1 MAVIEALDERDKRPI
16 VNGSIDEWGTLLNS
30 LYGLTED
37 KINEVIE
44 NLNTLLSISSV
55 FQIKAYPTKADFPT
69 TGLVNII
76 YYAIDIEVRYMWD
89 GMYISLSTGDS
100 SVSSVNGEVG
110 EVVLDKS
117 DIGLN
122 NADNTSDITKATTVN
137 YGGLNTSDKTIVGA
151 INEIDGE
158 ANIHYTDYSNPH
170 SVTKTQVGLG
180 NVDDTSD
187 ITKLTISEFNT
198 LTTTDKKIV
207 GSINELDLETS
218 THYSDYTN
226 PHKVTKTQVGL
237 SNVDNTSDL
246 NKPISTTTQTALN
259 SKADKSS
266 PTFTGTITTPN
277 INVTDTIAVTNAIV
291 STSTSFDILSG
302 VDNINIGDS
311 TSNVNVKGNLIVEGI
326 TTTINSTITTI
337 KDPILTL
344 GEGTTIDDN
353 KDRGIEFKWNN
364 GVDNKIGFFGFDDS
378 TGKFTFIPDATNTSE
393 VFTGSAGIIVA
404 SLEGNSST
412 ASKLETARDIS
423 LSGDV
428 SGSISFDGSGNVDIV
443 STVADNSHNHTSANI
458 SDATDLNTA
467 DMIVKRD
474 SNGDFSANEIMAD
487 LIGNSDTTTKLASS
501 ITIGTL
507 IGDVTSTGS
516 SFDGSA
522 NNTNSTTISS
532 NVVDNSKLAQMGAYT
547 IKANNTNATANSQDV
562 SVEDIQT
569 MLDIK
574 NISIKYALVM
584 G

>member
-76 YYAIDIEVRYMWD
+76 YYAIDIGVRYMWD

-110 EVVLDKS
+110 DVVLDKS

-151 INEIDGE
+151 INEIDSE
-158 ANIHYTDYSNPH
+158 TNIHYTDYS
-170 SVTKTQVGLG
+170 
-180 NVDDTSD
+180 
-187 ITKLTISEFNT
+187 
-198 LTTTDKKIV
+198 
-207 GSINELDLETS
+207 
-218 THYSDYTN
+218 N

-246 NKPISTTTQTALN
+246 NKPISITTQTALN
-259 SKADKSS
+259 LKADKSS
-266 PTFTGTITTPN
+266 PTFTGTITTPI
-277 INVTDTIAVTNAIV
+277 INVTDSIAVTNAIV
-291 STSTSFDILSG
+291 STSNSFDILRG
-302 VDNINIGDS
+302 VDSINIGDS
-311 TSNVNVKGNLIVEGI
+311 SSNINVKGNLIVEGT

-337 KDPILTL
+337 KDPVLTL
-344 GEGTTIDDN
+344 GEGTVVDDN

-364 GVDNKIGFFGFDDS
+364 GTDNKIGFFGFDDS

-393 VFTGSAGIIVA
+393 VFTGTAGTFVA
-404 SLEGNSST
+404 SIFEGDLT
-412 ASKLETARDIS
+412 GKFTTAR
-423 LSGDV
+423 
-428 SGSISFDGSGNVDIV
+428 
-443 STVADNSHNHTSANI
+443 
-458 SDATDLNTA
+458 
-467 DMIVKRD
+467 
-474 SNGDFSANEIMAD
+474 
-487 LIGNSDTTTKLASS
+487 
-501 ITIGTL
+501 TIGTL
-507 IGDVTSTGS
+507 TGDIISAGS

-547 IKANNTNATANSQDV
+547 IKANNTNGLANSQDV
-562 SVEDIQT
+562 SVEDMQG

-574 NISIKYALVM
+574 NMAIKYALVM